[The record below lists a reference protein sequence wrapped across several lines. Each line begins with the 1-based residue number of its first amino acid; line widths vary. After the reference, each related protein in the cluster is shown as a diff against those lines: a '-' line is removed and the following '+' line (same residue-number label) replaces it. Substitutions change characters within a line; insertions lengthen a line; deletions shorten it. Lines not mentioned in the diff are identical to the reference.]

1 MPDPTPIGP
10 SLQDFVNAVTAE
22 VPNVFGESETNA
34 LQMLQD
40 AADALGSGATVTYG
54 TNPDS
59 LTGEGTVIVTFNGAN
74 SAPINVDI
82 IA

>member
-1 MPDPTPIGP
+1 MPDPTPVGP

-22 VPNVFGESETNA
+22 VPNVLGQSETDA

-40 AADALGSGATVTYG
+40 AADAVGSGATVTYG
-54 TNPDS
+54 TNPNPT
-59 LTGEGTVIVTFNGAN
+59 TGEGAVIVTFDGAS
-74 SAPINVDI
+74 SAPIDVDI

>member
-1 MPDPTPIGP
+1 MPDPTPVGP
-10 SLQDFVNAVTAE
+10 SLQDFVDAVTAE
-22 VPNVFGESETNA
+22 VPKVLGQSDVDA

-40 AADALGSGATVTYG
+40 AADAVGSGATVKYD
-54 TNPDS
+54 TNPDPT
-59 LTGEGTVIVTFNGAN
+59 TGEGTVIVTFDGAD